1 MGIQLEQSQK
11 QILSQKMLQSVEILQ
26 MTAQEL
32 TEYIRELSLE
42 NPVMDIEEAAAEDK
56 AKERVRKLEWL
67 AGLDEQNRTY
77 YQYDRRDNEDYLNNI
92 GSKEGETLKDALML
106 QLIGNDYSEFEME
119 VFGYIADSLNS
130 SGYYTEGLEELVRR
144 FGITEEEAAACLE
157 VMKDLEP
164 AGVCTGSL
172 KECMTRQLDRL
183 GEGYETERAIAE
195 NYLELLGK
203 NQLPAIAKKM
213 KISLDQVKRAA
224 ENIKKLNP
232 RPAQGF
238 DSGGMMRYIVPDVT
252 IVKFQDRFEILQ
264 NSYAYPNIRVN
275 QDYLKML
282 KTDCGKE
289 VKDYLT
295 GKIHQIEQVQ
305 EAIEKRGSTLLN
317 LAKCLIEVQEE
328 FFLYGQKSLRP
339 FMMKEAAQRLSVH
352 ESTISRTVKGKYLQ
366 CSWGVYPF
374 SYFFSRGL
382 KQPAGNLQEKEDM
395 STVRIR
401 QRLKELM
408 EGEDKRAPYS
418 DQQLKELLE
427 QEGIVISRRTVV
439 KYREAMG
446 ISNSRGRKEF

>member
-1 MGIQLEQSQK
+1 
-11 QILSQKMLQSVEILQ
+11 MLQSVEILQ
-26 MTAQEL
+26 MNAQEL

-42 NPVMDIEEAAAEDK
+42 NPVVDIEEDVSENKAE
-56 AKERVRKLEWL
+56 ERVRKLEWL
-67 AGLDEQNRTY
+67 ASLDEQNRTY

-92 GSKEGETLKDALML
+92 GGKEGESLKDALML
-106 QLIGNDYSEFEME
+106 QLIGNEYSEREMA
-119 VFGYIADSLNS
+119 VFRYIADSLNS
-130 SGYYTEGLEELVRR
+130 SGYYTEGLEELACR
-144 FGITEEEAAACLE
+144 FGISEEEAAFCLDI
-157 VMKDLEP
+157 MKGLEP

-172 KECMTRQLDRL
+172 KECMARQIDRL
-183 GEGYETERAIAE
+183 GAGYETERSIVE

-213 KISLDQVKRAA
+213 KISIEQVKKAA
-224 ENIKKLNP
+224 DNIKKLNP

-264 NSYAYPNIRVN
+264 NSYTYPVISIN
-275 QDYLKML
+275 QEYLQML
-282 KTDCGKE
+282 KTDCDKE

-328 FFLYGQKSLRP
+328 FFLYGQKFLRP
-339 FMMKEAAQRLSVH
+339 LMMKEAAERLAVH

-366 CSWGVYPF
+366 CSWGIYPF

-382 KQPAGNLQEKEDM
+382 KQQSGNQQEAGDM

-401 QRLKELM
+401 QRIKELI
-408 EGEDKRAPYS
+408 EGEDKYTPYS

-427 QEGIVISRRTVV
+427 QEGIVISRRTIV
-439 KYREAMG
+439 KYREAMR
-446 ISNSRGRKEF
+446 ICSSRGRKQF

>member
-26 MTAQEL
+26 MNAQEL

-144 FGITEEEAAACLE
+144 FSITEEEAAACLE